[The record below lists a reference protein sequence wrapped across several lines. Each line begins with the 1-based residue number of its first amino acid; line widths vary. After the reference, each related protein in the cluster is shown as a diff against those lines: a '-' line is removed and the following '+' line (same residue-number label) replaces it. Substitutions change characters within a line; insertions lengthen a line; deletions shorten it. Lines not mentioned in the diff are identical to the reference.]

1 MDRNIGEGRPS
12 LGFWL
17 GLLTFG
23 LCVAPFKTAFEAY
36 GQIRAAEQQAPA
48 LLDWVR
54 WDIYKL
60 IATGLCISVLIAA
73 ILAIHAIHVGR
84 TRRHLQRI
92 VAALWFISLGVFVF
106 DFLTAAVLFGFA
118 NSAQV
123 FEDQGTLIQLFVG
136 IFFTSLWTAYLLLS
150 ERCRDRYPRT
160 GPDGQIVQAFD

>member
-1 MDRNIGEGRPS
+1 
-12 LGFWL
+12 
-17 GLLTFG
+17 
-23 LCVAPFKTAFEAY
+23 
-36 GQIRAAEQQAPA
+36 
-48 LLDWVR
+48 VR

-136 IFFTSLWTAYLLLS
+136 TFFTSLWTAYLLLS